1 MEGMTSKNPMKES
14 APVVL
19 AENTEQEN
27 RVQKKPW
34 MWVADAIVWA
44 ACVAALVWVLSTTRT
59 GVTRYLT
66 FDNEYSEY
74 ATDSSD
80 YVHEEDN

>member
-44 ACVAALVWVLSTTRT
+44 ACVAALVWVLSTTRM
-59 GVTRYLT
+59 GVTRYY
-66 FDNEYSEY
+66 E
-74 ATDSSD
+74 
-80 YVHEEDN
+80 V